1 MFASS
6 FKNGNDDSARNYFGK
21 YCMPLEESINAL
33 TDNKSFF
40 DRPVKNKQEAY
51 GNLVE
56 FFKK

>member
-1 MFASS
+1 MS
-6 FKNGNDDSARNYFGK
+6 
-21 YCMPLEESINAL
+21 LEESINAL